1 MKMKNLIKSLSK
13 QNINTVR
20 IELARAH
27 LIIALMS
34 FVTIILFSIGS
45 MFDEPIALN
54 LTLSSI
60 AFLCLLAMIIISTIT
75 AYGLLSITK
84 GKK

>member
-1 MKMKNLIKSLSK
+1 MKNLIKTLSK

-34 FVTIILFSIGS
+34 FVTIILFAIGS

-54 LTLSSI
+54 YTLSAI
-60 AFLCLLAMIIISTIT
+60 ACLFLLAMVAISTIT
-75 AYGLLSITK
+75 AYALLVISK